1 MLARAALLIGVILLI
16 GVLRGCVFR
25 PANDYSASHFN
36 KRQNA
41 IWLGVEWAN
50 EAHTSAEITALA
62 ADLKRR
68 QIVHVYAYASYLRA
82 NGVFNQSYA
91 HAADFIRE
99 AKAAHPGLRIQAWIG
114 LPLHFVDLS
123 QDTVRQSIATFGKQ
137 MIDQIGF
144 DGIHLDPEPISDGD
158 SNVLR
163 LLEDVRQA
171 LGVGPI
177 LSIATRT
184 IWPVLPEAPIWPRL
198 FGPVM
203 WSSRYYQ
210 DIARRVDQIALMT
223 YDTGLPAPVLY
234 RLWTRFQVISL
245 SQSLDGF
252 KVDLLIG
259 VPTSEEHTPTHNP
272 VAENMQ
278 SGLQGVLDGLNDY
291 EARPAAITG
300 IAVYPHWET
309 DAAEWATYESL
320 WLGTR

>member
-1 MLARAALLIGVILLI
+1 V
-16 GVLRGCVFR
+16 
-25 PANDYSASHFN
+25 
-36 KRQNA
+36 
-41 IWLGVEWAN
+41 
-50 EAHTSAEITALA
+50 
-62 ADLKRR
+62 
-68 QIVHVYAYASYLRA
+68 IVHVRLCQLSQGER
-82 NGVFNQSYA
+82 GVQSDYA

-99 AKAAHPGLRIQAWIG
+99 AKAAHPGLSNPGVDRPP
-114 LPLHFVDLS
+114 LPHYADLS
-123 QDTVRQSIATFGKQ
+123 RIPFGSIATFGKQ

-144 DGIHLDPEPISDGD
+144 DGIHLDPEPINDGD

-163 LLEDVRQA
+163 LLEDVRHA

-203 WSSRYYQ
+203 WSTRYYQ

-245 SQSLDGF
+245 TQILDSF

-259 VPTSEEHTPTHNP
+259 VPTSGAHHSQPGGGKH
-272 VAENMQ
+272 AER
-278 SGLQGVLDGLNDY
+278 LQGCWMA
-291 EARPAAITG
+291 ERPRHARAITG

-309 DAAEWATYESL
+309 DAAEWAIYESL
-320 WLGTR
+320 WLGIN